1 LRVHDQNIWNGDPAP
16 IGGNSL
22 MLSTYRSVAWVTIVA
37 SSAPRGIPA
46 AHPISGYLPLP
57 LALFRTSSVTCLK
70 IVSFKQADTNPTR
83 LHLVVSFLGVCCA
96 QAIVIAKWLP
106 AAIKQIRGCDPMFET
121 ADRIA

>member
-22 MLSTYRSVAWVTIVA
+22 TPSTYRNVAWVTNVA
-37 SSAPRGIPA
+37 SSAPRVIPA
-46 AHPISGYLPLP
+46 DHPISGYLPLP
-57 LALFRTSSVTCLK
+57 LALFRTSSVNCLK